1 MSPNAAVEFSTCI
14 GCLAGFARSKTD
26 AVRTRFKKSLE
37 LGVVKTVD
45 ICFCVD
51 PTEGL
56 LTGIHQEYDLFA
68 IGFSELREK
77 PIESN
82 GRMVEVMAIAV
93 GASQIVNR
101 ISRKGMTCII
111 NEQNVVVQAGLNCS
125 ANPGFDGSFG
135 RLLIDE

>member
-1 MSPNAAVEFSTCI
+1 MSPNAAFEFSTCI
-14 GCLAGFARSKTD
+14 GCLARFARSKTD

-37 LGVVKTVD
+37 LGVVKPLDIGLGVD
-45 ICFCVD
+45 H
-51 PTEGL
+51 PEGL

-101 ISRKGMTCII
+101 ISRKGMTRII
-111 NEQNVVVQAGLNCS
+111 NDQNVVIQARLNRS
-125 ANPGFDGSFG
+125 ANPGFDCSFG

>member
-1 MSPNAAVEFSTCI
+1 M
-14 GCLAGFARSKTD
+14 GYLAGFARSKTD

-37 LGVVKTVD
+37 LGVVKPLD
-45 ICFCVD
+45 ICLAVD
-51 PTEGL
+51 HPERL
-56 LTGIHQEYDLFA
+56 LTGIHQEYGLFA

-111 NEQNVVVQAGLNCS
+111 NEQNVVIQAGLHCS

>member
-1 MSPNAAVEFSTCI
+1 
-14 GCLAGFARSKTD
+14 
-26 AVRTRFKKSLE
+26 
-37 LGVVKTVD
+37 
-45 ICFCVD
+45 
-51 PTEGL
+51 
-56 LTGIHQEYDLFA
+56 
-68 IGFSELREK
+68 
-77 PIESN
+77 
-82 GRMVEVMAIAV
+82 MVEVMAIAV

>member
-1 MSPNAAVEFSTCI
+1 MSPNAAFEFSICV
-14 GCLAGFARSKTD
+14 GYLARFARSKTD

-37 LGVVKTVD
+37 LGVVKPFDVGLGVD
-45 ICFCVD
+45 HA
-51 PTEGL
+51 EGL
-56 LTGIHQEYDLFA
+56 LTGIHQENDLFA
-68 IGFSELREK
+68 IGFAELREK

-101 ISRKGMTCII
+101 ISRKGMTRII
-111 NEQNVVVQAGLNCS
+111 NEQNVVIQAGLYCS
-125 ANPGFDGSFG
+125 ANSGFDGSFG